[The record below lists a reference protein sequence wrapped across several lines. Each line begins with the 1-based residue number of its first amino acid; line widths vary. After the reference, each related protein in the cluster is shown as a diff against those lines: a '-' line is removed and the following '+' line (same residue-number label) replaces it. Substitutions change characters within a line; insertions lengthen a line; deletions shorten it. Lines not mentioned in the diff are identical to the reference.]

1 MAYTITE
8 DCINCDACRPE
19 CPTESVSVG
28 DDTYVIDAN
37 TCVECVD
44 EATCG
49 VRLAMKEVRDA
60 TARILDHTTLASV
73 NARVARKR
81 PKSS

>member
-19 CPTESVSVG
+19 CPTESVHVG
-28 DDTYVIDAN
+28 EDTYEIDAN

-44 EATCG
+44 FYDE
-49 VRLAMKEVRDA
+49 
-60 TARILDHTTLASV
+60 
-73 NARVARKR
+73 
-81 PKSS
+81 PKCVELCPIDCIEHLTN

>member
-37 TCVECVD
+37 TCVECVEYYD
-44 EATCG
+44 EPKC
-49 VRLAMKEVRDA
+49 VELCPIDCIVQFA
-60 TARILDHTTLASV
+60 TA
-73 NARVARKR
+73 
-81 PKSS
+81 